1 MKQHW
6 NAQDIPDQSG
16 RNALVTGA
24 NAGIGFEIASALAAK
39 GATVFLACRSPS
51 KAADAAVRIH
61 AKSPLSKI
69 EIVPLDLGSLDS
81 IKSATDLVASRMQGL
96 DLLINNAGLMATDLS
111 RTADGF
117 EMQIGVNHL
126 GHFALTMHLLPLL
139 SKAQGSRIVTMSSIG
154 HRRGK
159 MDLADLNYEHRRYRR
174 WEAYFQSKLANLL
187 FSAELNRRLVAS
199 GGSSRS
205 LAAHPGVAKTDLGSE
220 GSSLT
225 NRLLSPNTP
234 FGSQSAQAG
243 ALPALRAATDAEAKG
258 GEFYGPRWFLRG
270 YPSKETP
277 NKAARAEASA
287 EALWRLSES
296 LTNVSYDHR

>member
-6 NAQDIPDQSG
+6 NAHDIPDQSG

-39 GATVFLACRSPS
+39 GATVFLGCRSPS
-51 KAADAAVRIH
+51 KAAEAAVRIH
-61 AKSPLSKI
+61 TKSPLSKI
-69 EIVPLDLGSLDS
+69 EIIPLDLGSLDS
-81 IKSATDLVASRMQGL
+81 IKSAADLVSGRMQRL

-139 SKAQGSRIVTMSSIG
+139 FNAQSSRIVTMSSIG

-159 MDLADLNYEHRRYRR
+159 MDLADLNYEHRKYRR
-174 WEAYFQSKLANLL
+174 WKAYFQSKLANLL
-187 FSAELNRRLVAS
+187 FSVELNRRLIAS
-199 GGSSRS
+199 GGSSQS

-225 NRLLSPNTP
+225 NRMLSPNTP
-234 FGSQSAQAG
+234 FGSQSAANG
-243 ALPALRAATDAEAKG
+243 ALSALRAATDSHAKG

-270 YPSKETP
+270 YPTEETP
-277 NKAARAEASA
+277 SRAARDEASA
-287 EALWRLSES
+287 ASLWRLSES
-296 LTNVSYDHR
+296 LTQLSFGQH